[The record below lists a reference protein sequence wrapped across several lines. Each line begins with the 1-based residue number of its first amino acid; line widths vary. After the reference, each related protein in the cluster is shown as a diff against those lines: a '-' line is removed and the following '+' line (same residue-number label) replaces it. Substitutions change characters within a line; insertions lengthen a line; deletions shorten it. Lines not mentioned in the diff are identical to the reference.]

1 MYYETVNEKWMY
13 YETVNEGVHVLW
25 NCKWKSACTM
35 KL

>member
-25 NCKWKSACTM
+25 NCKWKSTYTM